1 MDNIKKKTEELA
13 KFQRMEEILQEKP
26 SALQDRYML
35 EVLEGAEE
43 TEEETDAAYGQ
54 AELEIV
60 GK

>member
-1 MDNIKKKTEELA
+1 
-13 KFQRMEEILQEKP
+13 
-26 SALQDRYML
+26 ML

-54 AELEIV
+54 VDLEIV